1 MSISVPIDGRFQF
14 NFATA
19 AVANASLGRMP
30 WDGIEQVGPDAY
42 VVRGSWPTPP
52 VTKSNFSS
60 SVAASQAAPEAKP
73 RSAASALWP
82 NLK

>member
-52 VTKSNFSS
+52 VTNSSFSS